1 MLAFTFPGQGSQQP
15 GMGAPWVDHPSWS
28 LVGRACEASGRD
40 VAALLLDADAEEL
53 RRTENAQLATYVLS
67 LVVHDAVHA
76 LGVRCHRAAGHSLG
90 EYTALTATGALSLE
104 DGVRLVTERGA
115 AMQAAADARPGTM
128 AAVLGAADDVVAE
141 ACAKTNGDVWVA
153 NTNGAGQVVIAGDPD
168 AITEAGTIAKEL
180 GARKVMPLPVGGA
193 FHTPFMAPAAERLR
207 AALATTTFA
216 DASVPIVANVD
227 ALPHQHADQ
236 WADLLD
242 AQLTAQVRWR
252 QTIERMVAD
261 GVTTFLELGP
271 GSVLTGV
278 AKRQAPDGTARSAA
292 TPDAL
297 DDVVGAARQAGAVE
311 LRALD
316 APESTTALL
325 APHHS
330 HAETT
335 PMPPTPLPTVTPL
348 DHHEGEHL
356 FATERLVVS
365 PAAGVFTPVEGIAEG
380 HEIEAGHVLGHVA
393 GHEVRSAFRGT
404 VKGLLAVGGER
415 LTHRQPVAW
424 LRGA

>member
-15 GMGAPWVDHPSWS
+15 GMGRPWVDHPSWS
-28 LVGRACEASGRD
+28 VVAEASETSGRD
-40 VAALLLDADAEEL
+40 VAALLLDAGADEL
-53 RRTENAQLATYVLS
+53 RRTENAQLSTYVLS
-67 LVVHDAVHA
+67 LVVHDAVRA
-76 LGVRCHRAAGHSLG
+76 LGVRPSVAAGHSLG
-90 EYTALTATGALSLE
+90 EYSALTATGALTLA

-128 AAVLGAADDVVAE
+128 AAVLGADDAVVAE
-141 ACAKTNGDVWVA
+141 ACARAAGDVWVA

-168 AITEAGTIAKEL
+168 AIIEAGALAKEL

-193 FHTPFMAPAAERLR
+193 FHTPFMAPAAARLH
-207 AALATTTFA
+207 AALVATSFA
-216 DASVPIVANVD
+216 NSSVPVIANVD

-278 AKRQAPDGTARSAA
+278 AKRSAPAGTARAA
-292 TPDAL
+292 SEPAAL
-297 DDVVGAARQAGAVE
+297 HEIMEAAAAGGAV
-311 LRALD
+311 
-316 APESTTALL
+316 
-325 APHHS
+325 
-330 HAETT
+330 
-335 PMPPTPLPTVTPL
+335 

-356 FATERLVVS
+356 FAAERLIVS
-365 PAAGVFTPVEGIAEG
+365 PAAGVFTPATDVLEG
-380 HEIEAGHVLGHVA
+380 HQIEAGRVMGHVA
-393 GHEVRSAFRGT
+393 GHEVRSPFRGT
-404 VKGLLAVGGER
+404 VKGLLAVAGER
-415 LTHRQPVAW
+415 LTRSQPVAW
-424 LRGA
+424 LRTA